1 MNTPSIYLDL
11 LKKLQNKIDLDIDE
25 ADYLLEAIFE
35 QRMSEIQVAALLT
48 ALASKGEGVNEIVG
62 FARGMRRYALKL
74 NYRHEQLVDTAGT
87 GGDLAGTFNI
97 STTAAFVIA
106 GAGVPVAKHG
116 NRAISSRCGSADVL
130 ASLGV
135 RIDAPK
141 EVLEGCLAA
150 CGITFL
156 FAPVFHQA
164 MKNVARVRKEL
175 GVRTIFNLL
184 GPLLNPAGVRRQII
198 GVYSPHLTEVF
209 AEVLK
214 LLDCEHALIV
224 SGEDGLDEI
233 TVSGRTKLTEVRAGF
248 IRTYSLDP
256 ESFGIQRGPKQ
267 GLMGGDVQEN
277 GKILREILATKLN
290 GAKQEVVLLNAAA
303 GIYVSGRADSLEA
316 GLRLAR
322 QSLENGRAL
331 QKLEALVAFSNRS
344 G

>member
-1 MNTPSIYLDL
+1 MNTDSLYLDS
-11 LKKLQNKIDLDIDE
+11 LKKLQNKIGLEIDE

-35 QRMSEIQVAALLT
+35 QRLSEIQVAALLT
-48 ALASKGEGVNEIVG
+48 ALASKGEGVGEIAG
-62 FARGMRRYALKL
+62 FARGMRRCALKL
-74 NYRHEQLVDTAGT
+74 NHPHEQLVDTAGT

-130 ASLGV
+130 ATLGV

-141 EVLEGCLAA
+141 EVLEECLAD

-175 GVRTIFNLL
+175 GIRTIFNLV
-184 GPLLNPAGVRRQII
+184 GPLLNPAGVRRQVI
-198 GVYSPHLTEVF
+198 GVYSPHLTEIF
-209 AEVLK
+209 AEVLT

-224 SGEDGLDEI
+224 CGEDGLDEI
-233 TVSGRTKLTEVRAGF
+233 TVSGRTRLTEVRAGSV
-248 IRTYSLDP
+248 RTYFLDP
-256 ESFGIQRGPKQ
+256 ESFGLQKGSKQ
-267 GLMGGDVQEN
+267 ELMGGDVQEN
-277 GKILREILATKLN
+277 GRVLREVLRTNVN
-290 GAKQEVVLLNAAA
+290 GAKREVVLLNAAA
-303 GIYVSGRADSLEA
+303 GIYVSGRVGSLEA
-316 GLRLAR
+316 GLRLAC

-331 QKLEALVAFSNRS
+331 QKLEELVTFSNKS
-344 G
+344 V